1 MNIGIYGGKRLMDI
15 GNGVRDFEFCLRV
28 CVLSKLINKTNKST
42 KHLCTVAFVIVI
54 RVLRQMHREAP
65 GK

>member
-1 MNIGIYGGKRLMDI
+1 MNIGK
-15 GNGVRDFEFCLRV
+15 GVRDFEFCLRV

-42 KHLCTVAFVIVI
+42 EHSCTVGFVFVI